1 MKVATF
7 HSAFIAVAYSKGKE
21 IQAH

>member
-7 HSAFIAVAYSKGKE
+7 QSAFIAVAYSNGKE